1 MSVSLK
7 TRSDIENLKLAG
19 KITAGA
25 LAAAGKVIK
34 PGVTTKEVDR
44 VVHDYI
50 VSHNAIPSF
59 LNYDGFPASACISV
73 NEEVI
78 HGIPGKRV
86 LKEGDIVSVD
96 VGAKINGFHGDSA
109 YTFCCGNVSEE
120 AQNLLNATKEA
131 LKAGILAAQAG
142 NRLGDIGEAIQKY
155 VETRGF
161 GVVRDY
167 VGHGVG
173 RNLHEDPEVPN
184 FGKSG
189 HGLRLVSGM
198 VIAIEPMITAG
209 TFEVEVLSNDW
220 TVVTKDSSLAA
231 HFEHTIAITPNGPI
245 ILTTE

>member
-7 TRSDIENLKLAG
+7 TKSDLEKLKLAG

-34 PGVTTKEVDR
+34 PGVTTKEIDR

-59 LNYDGFPASACISV
+59 LNYDGFPSSACISV

-109 YTFCCGNVSEE
+109 YTFCCGKVTDE
-120 AQNLLNATKEA
+120 AQKLLNATQEA
-131 LKAGILAAQAG
+131 LKAGISAAQAN

-155 VETRGF
+155 VETRGYS
-161 GVVRDY
+161 VVRDY

-189 HGLRLVSGM
+189 HGLRLVPGM

-209 TFEVEVLSNDW
+209 TFEVEVLDNDW
-220 TVVTKDSSLAA
+220 TVVTKDASLAA
-231 HFEHTIAITPNGPI
+231 HFEHTVAITPNGPI

>member
-1 MSVSLK
+1 MKKRTISILIIIAAIILLIAIWFKIPYSPVKSEFSKDVKERIEKSTSVSK
-7 TRSDIENLKLAG
+7 A
-19 KITAGA
+19 
-25 LAAAGKVIK
+25 VI
-34 PGVTTKEVDR
+34 TKEDF
-44 VVHDYI
+44 
-50 VSHNAIPSF
+50 AA
-59 LNYDGFPASACISV
+59 FP
-73 NEEVI
+73 
-78 HGIPGKRV
+78 P
-86 LKEGDIVSVD
+86 
-96 VGAKINGFHGDSA
+96 
-109 YTFCCGNVSEE
+109 
-120 AQNLLNATKEA
+120 
-131 LKAGILAAQAG
+131 
-142 NRLGDIGEAIQKY
+142 AIQKY
-155 VETRGF
+155 VEQRGF

-184 FGKSG
+184 FGKAG